1 MPSPGAL
8 YASGVAAYR
17 AATYDT
23 AADLFTEAISLAP
36 TSAKLYDA
44 RAGAYDKLGRLQ
56 DGLIDAREVVRLVPS
71 SHKGYLRAAKMLK
84 TAGRHANAEKLLQQ
98 GLERVPEEEIKGRA
112 ELEAELATVTSE
124 RLKAEHSPFSQLPF
138 EIFVEIITLATEPS
152 SLSRYSQ
159 VELPR
164 TKPPRVNTLFSSM
177 RVSRTWYQLIKAT
190 PHLWT
195 TLCVDGVM
203 NQKNAERK
211 VAFFLERANQG
222 RVGHAKASS
231 GPPRRGIRRL
241 VLTAAQDLPPPTFA
255 AVLAALAGAGAAS
268 TLREVVLSFV
278 DGSRTTVSVDNETAR
293 ACDMLVYLHEH
304 CRETLDV
311 LSVCS
316 GSRIYPDFDLT
327 CVYTSFP
334 NLTSLSLWGTTSS
347 SFVLGLHAPFLRTS
361 FTPVPPPTDPD
372 DPSPPPV
379 VHPRTNARHLRA
391 NGVVFIADVN
401 CHLESFPHLV
411 DLDFDIIGAPV
422 VWPLLSAPNL
432 RRCNTAVYGEAHVAA
447 LPMPDLAQAWA
458 RLEHLRLGG
467 AKRLAP
473 RLLDEA
479 IRLGPLRFDHL
490 THVDLSFASLSS
502 RHLTSLFDSG
512 NAPCIETLNL
522 ASTMV
527 GPPESA
533 LVLPRRMAR
542 LRALNVSHTM
552 WVTDAT
558 IRAVAECAPRL
569 ERLEARGS
577 AFITGRPVM
586 ELVRG
591 RMPVLA
597 DAADVEPEQGKGE
610 GDKGA
615 RKAQRYS
622 LVTDLALEGCT
633 KIEAAAVEWLKK
645 HVRPGG
651 VRFQF
656 VDPNERRGRSSQWA
670 Y

>member
-1 MPSPGAL
+1 MS
-8 YASGVAAYR
+8 
-17 AATYDT
+17 
-23 AADLFTEAISLAP
+23 
-36 TSAKLYDA
+36 
-44 RAGAYDKLGRLQ
+44 
-56 DGLIDAREVVRLVPS
+56 
-71 SHKGYLRAAKMLK
+71 
-84 TAGRHANAEKLLQQ
+84 
-98 GLERVPEEEIKGRA
+98 
-112 ELEAELATVTSE
+112 
-124 RLKAEHSPFSQLPF
+124 
-138 EIFVEIITLATEPS
+138 LATEPS
-152 SLSRYSQ
+152 PLARYSQ
-159 VELPR
+159 VETPR
-164 TKPPRVNTLFSSM
+164 TKPPRVNTLFSAM
-177 RVSRTWYQLIKAT
+177 RVCRSWYQLIKAT
-190 PHLWT
+190 PQLWT
-195 TLCVDGVM
+195 TLCVDGVI

-222 RVGHAKASS
+222 RLGHTKNGPASS
-231 GPPRRGIRRL
+231 RRGIRRL

-255 AVLAALAGAGAAS
+255 AVLAAVAGAGSAS
-268 TLREVVLSFV
+268 SLREVVLSFV
-278 DGSRTTVSVDNETAR
+278 DGSRTTISADNEAAR
-293 ACDMLVYLHEH
+293 ACDMLVYLETH
-304 CRETLDV
+304 CRSTLDA

-347 SFVLGLHAPFLRTS
+347 SFVLGLRAPFLRTS
-361 FTPVPPPTDPD
+361 FTPIPPSADPD
-372 DPSPPPV
+372 DPSPPPAV

-391 NGVVFIADVN
+391 NGVVFIADSN

-502 RHLTSLFDSG
+502 RHLTALFDSS
-512 NAPCIETLNL
+512 NAPCVDELNL

-527 GPPESA
+527 SPPEAA

-542 LRALNVSHTM
+542 LRRLNVSHTM
-552 WVTDAT
+552 WVTDET
-558 IRAVAECAPRL
+558 VRAVAQCAPRL

-591 RMPVLA
+591 RMPAVDDA
-597 DAADVEPEQGKGE
+597 DAELEHQQAQVSGSSVKS
-610 GDKGA
+610 A
-615 RKAQRYS
+615 SKAPRYS
-622 LVTDLALEGCT
+622 LVTELALEGCT